1 METRYSQHQLET
13 VLASASRVTETD
25 MEWAATFDNDCTV
38 QYDRFVSEKFK
49 AGETVVISK
58 SPKKSYMGRYYEASA
73 SESPKR

>member
-25 MEWAATFDNDCTV
+25 MEWVAIFDNDCTV
-38 QYDRFVSEKFK
+38 QFDRFVSESFK

-58 SPKKSYMGRYYEASA
+58 SPKKGYMGRYYEGTR
-73 SESPKR
+73 K